1 MEIMDL
7 NISNLFDGVYK
18 NKKVFLTGDTGFKG
32 SWLALWL
39 NSMGADVYGFSLPP
53 RSMKDNFIST
63 NLEKIIHHQDGD
75 IRDFAF
81 LREQLYKIQPDFIF
95 HLAAQ
100 PLVLESYQNPHYTF
114 ETNLMGTVNL
124 FEAVRSVPN
133 VKVVLN
139 ITSDKC
145 YKNIESTDGYKET
158 DPMGG
163 KDPYSASKGCSELIT
178 TAYYNSFFK
187 SENNEC
193 KIASVRAGNVIGGGD
208 WADNRIVPDFFRS
221 IQKKKDLIIRNSDS
235 VRPWQHVLEPLS
247 GYLLTCAGLFQQSIK
262 SGEGW
267 NFGPTSNNNITVF
280 ELIEKMIAISGFG
293 NYKVDSE
300 KTKPYESKL
309 LKLDISKA
317 EKYLK
322 WKPVLTLDETI
333 EFTVD
338 GYFVEIEK
346 KNVYQNRIEQI
357 TKYINLANTR
367 NLDWAKQIR
376 TYSEMSTI

>member
-1 MEIMDL
+1 MTEFIR
-7 NISNLFDGVYK
+7 IKS
-18 NKKVFLTGDTGFKG
+18 FLTGDTGFKG
-32 SWLALWL
+32 LWLALWL
-39 NSMGADVYGFSLPP
+39 NAMGADVYGFSLPP

-178 TAYYNSFFK
+178 TAYYNSFLNLK
-187 SENNEC
+187 TM
-193 KIASVRAGNVIGGGD
+193 NV
-208 WADNRIVPDFFRS
+208 
-221 IQKKKDLIIRNSDS
+221 K
-235 VRPWQHVLEPLS
+235 
-247 GYLLTCAGLFQQSIK
+247 
-262 SGEGW
+262 
-267 NFGPTSNNNITVF
+267 
-280 ELIEKMIAISGFG
+280 
-293 NYKVDSE
+293 
-300 KTKPYESKL
+300 
-309 LKLDISKA
+309 
-317 EKYLK
+317 
-322 WKPVLTLDETI
+322 
-333 EFTVD
+333 
-338 GYFVEIEK
+338 
-346 KNVYQNRIEQI
+346 
-357 TKYINLANTR
+357 
-367 NLDWAKQIR
+367 
-376 TYSEMSTI
+376 